1 MRISTL
7 IIFISLI
14 IASCKSESH
23 ECNCSECPEEKTR
36 DGQSLTRPESFNEKS
51 QFLLNLKLDTTYIK
65 QINSDTLSPHGIFP
79 GCENDVGQEGHPF
92 ILQNLDY
99 FLIQEWQMSEMIS
112 LKLLYGELPKDTVQE
127 EVDYYRALYFA
138 TFDNKGNHID
148 TKLVGKRKIVDN
160 IDERYESV
168 FTNVENNDLIISTHE
183 EWYSSS
189 GRFYSLWS
197 DNHFEITKKGHFVEE
212 III

>member
-1 MRISTL
+1 M
-7 IIFISLI
+7 
-14 IASCKSESH
+14 
-23 ECNCSECPEEKTR
+23 
-36 DGQSLTRPESFNEKS
+36 
-51 QFLLNLKLDTTYIK
+51 LNLKLDTTYIK
-65 QINSDTLSPHGIFP
+65 QINSDTLIPHALFP
-79 GCENDVGQEGHPF
+79 GCENDVGQEGNPF

-99 FLIQEWQMSEMIS
+99 FLIQEWQLSETIS

-138 TFDNKGNHID
+138 SYDNIGNHID
-148 TKLVGKRKIVDN
+148 TKIVGKIYMPGKTN
-160 IDERYESV
+160 EYYESV
-168 FTNVENNDLIISTHE
+168 FTKVENNKIKISTHE